1 MSSMTAD
8 EIKSKR
14 VQLEQMKKEAQDFF
28 EKMQEKYG
36 GDLENMLESTR
47 QSIQNGKVNVDVRE
61 QFDILR

>member
-1 MSSMTAD
+1 
-8 EIKSKR
+8 
-14 VQLEQMKKEAQDFF
+14 
-28 EKMQEKYG
+28 MQEKYG